1 MTVIKYYI
9 LLFLIPFLGCLGFS
23 SCKKKAETNTAPEI
37 SNLVI
42 TPHSILEWKDTVEI
56 RFDYKDLE
64 GDIGE
69 SDPNFKTLEIKDSRL
84 EESDFYHIP
93 PVTPNDQVYS
103 AQGTLTV
110 KLNSMFRLGNA
121 AYEKFT
127 FTISLRDRAGNV
139 SNEIRSDTL
148 QVTKF

>member
-1 MTVIKYYI
+1 MPVIKSYK
-9 LLFLIPFLGCLGFS
+9 FLCLVFIFGWIWFS

-37 SNLVI
+37 SNLII

-64 GDIGE
+64 GDLGE
-69 SDPNFKTLEIKDSRL
+69 TDPNIKTLEIKDSRL
-84 EESDFYHIP
+84 EKSDFYHIP
-93 PVTPNDQVYS
+93 PVTPSDQVYS
-103 AQGTLTV
+103 VQGTLTV